1 MVCGCSILWE
11 RYKVL
16 AKIYSA
22 LFYSLT
28 IWLYCWGKQYLYTF
42 GNGVCAF
49 HRLLINWILSYK
61 KPKEKP
67 VLSAIHK
74 FKFHLYVNESGLFSL
89 EVFNSHNLLRW
100 MQWISFSTNTLD
112 CQNVKKQKSIKWMQ
126 NYFCKS
132 STKPLSQD
140 ASKVKWKRHKFI
152 FYLCDYYYRNVNY
165 IIQT

>member
-1 MVCGCSILWE
+1 MVAQFFGSVIKCLQKFIAHFFIRSQFDYIAGANNIYTRLGMVC
-11 RYKVL
+11 
-16 AKIYSA
+16 
-22 LFYSLT
+22 
-28 IWLYCWGKQYLYTF
+28 
-42 GNGVCAF
+42 VCAF

-100 MQWISFSTNTLD
+100 MQWISFSTITLD

-140 ASKVKWKRHKFI
+140 ASKVKWKRHKFM